1 MKWRYGLAVM
11 CGVMA
16 CVSVAPTEAF
26 AKKPLIPEEG
36 HLGLGLGIGALAYG
50 LSGKYY
56 LGPTSAIQAN
66 MGTQL
71 TSSRTKNGDIFALG
85 ADYLF
90 ELGAFASAN
99 DIDLALGVGPGLGVA
114 ISTLGYVAF
123 DLNACF
129 SAQILFHELPL
140 DFVFEYRPAIRYK
153 STELYDEPGRL
164 IYTFGSFGVQM
175 RYYLF

>member
-1 MKWRYGLAVM
+1 MRTHVM
-11 CGVMA
+11 VLGAICAMYCMA
-16 CVSVAPTEAF
+16 LPAQVEA
-26 AKKPLIPEEG
+26 KSPRIQEKG
-36 HLGLGLGIGALAYG
+36 HLGLGMGIGALAYG

-56 LGPTSAIQAN
+56 LGPDGAIQAN

-71 TSSRTKNGDIFALG
+71 TSSRQRNGDMFALG

-90 ELGAFASAN
+90 EFGAFASAN

-129 SAQILFHELPL
+129 STQILFHELPL
-140 DFVFEYRPAIRYK
+140 DFVVEYRPALRFK

-164 IYTFGSFGVQM
+164 IYTLGSFGIHM